1 MKDRDT
7 DPLDVALSDGAGYFV
22 PSKTFKQFFKKTKP
36 PKVEVSHSLIFNG
49 TVDDFCIGQHL

>member
-22 PSKTFKQFFKKTKP
+22 PSKTSKQFFKKTKP
-36 PKVEVSHSLIFNG
+36 PKVEVRRQRVTKAHSMMCG
-49 TVDDFCIGQHL
+49 

>member
-22 PSKTFKQFFKKTKP
+22 PSKTAKQFMSKTKA
-36 PKVEVSHSLIFNG
+36 PKAEVS
-49 TVDDFCIGQHL
+49 